1 MTLQAKTYSFLATLW
16 VLYTLPVL
24 AQSDF
29 NSRVIIQTDKLDSAR
44 AQRSEDDKRLGYFYQ
59 IVSLA
64 EKADTSEQSK
74 EQLKMYVDNDGRID
88 VHFVLRDISTIDNV
102 VKQIKAL
109 DGIVINSG
117 KYVAYIIGKVY
128 PKSLRQIV
136 KSDDV
141 LRVDPVARPVI
152 KPWSPN

>member
-1 MTLQAKTYSFLATLW
+1 MTLQTKTYSFLVTLG
-16 VLYTLPVL
+16 VLYALPVL
-24 AQSDF
+24 AQNDF

-44 AQRSEDDKRLGYFYQ
+44 ARRSDDDKRLGYFYQ

-64 EKADTSEQSK
+64 ERADTSEQCK
-74 EQLKMYVDNDGRID
+74 EQLKMYVDSEGRID
-88 VHFVLRDISTIDNV
+88 VNFVLRDISMIDSV
-102 VKQIKAL
+102 VKQIKSL

-117 KYVAYIIGKVY
+117 KYVAYVIGKVY
-128 PKSLRQIV
+128 PRSLRQII